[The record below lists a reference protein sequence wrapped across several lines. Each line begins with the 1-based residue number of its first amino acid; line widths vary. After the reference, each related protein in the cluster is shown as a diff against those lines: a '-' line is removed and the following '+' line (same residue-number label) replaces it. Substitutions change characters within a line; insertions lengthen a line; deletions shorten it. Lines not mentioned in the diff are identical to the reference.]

1 MTRAQDRAARVRPEL
16 GLHGQVDAETVAN
29 RPGLEVWAWPFRVLQ
44 EMQAGDLVAG
54 AQSLGLRWQRLM
66 IAYTIG
72 HKLLPPGNYLWMLEH
87 TLLGGRVE
95 READEFMAGL
105 LMDGREALE
114 HGRIH
119 FGTLPSAS
127 VAPRRCFALMG
138 LATGPQALPRFEP
151 PDCLTSPDVVPH
163 PFRKRPQP
171 PVQGVPRDSTLSD
184 RSAFSV
190 HAGRNSLYEA
200 RSVTCN
206 PKSRLRRPLTMLLPF
221 PLIDLAALVLPSAAH
236 AQATPNVSSV
246 SITSSPGTDTYAAVD
261 TIAVSL

>member
-1 MTRAQDRAARVRPEL
+1 MTRAQDRAARVRHEL

-114 HGRIH
+114 HDLIH
-119 FGTLPSAS
+119 RGTLPSAS
-127 VAPRRCFALMG
+127 ASPRRWSAFLR
-138 LATGPQALPRFEP
+138 LATGPPALPGFEP
-151 PDCLTSPDVVPH
+151 PELLKQVRTWFPTPCRKH
-163 PFRKRPQP
+163 PRSRRARKRHLIRP
-171 PVQGVPRDSTLSD
+171 PLTDLPLPTTSVCN
-184 RSAFSV
+184 AF
-190 HAGRNSLYEA
+190 YEA
-200 RSVTCN
+200 QAAQPVIRIPDCGARLAFRGAHRTPTPSGATNLSAC
-206 PKSRLRRPLTMLLPF
+206 PTGPSALSKSRQ
-221 PLIDLAALVLPSAAH
+221 DALV
-236 AQATPNVSSV
+236 
-246 SITSSPGTDTYAAVD
+246 G
-261 TIAVSL
+261 